1 MMPNSADHLAPA
13 QAGVGDR
20 DDHGE
25 VVGAA
30 GQQHVHRPF
39 DEALAHRE
47 WARPFEAKAEG
58 SAIGS

>member
-1 MMPNSADHLAPA
+1 MVKSSARP
-13 QAGVGDR
+13 VSSTFI
-20 DDHGE
+20 
-25 VVGAA
+25 
-30 GQQHVHRPF
+30 GQF